1 MKSRLMFMTVLTF
14 LAATVIPVPISAQAP
29 AKTKKQPNYLVFN
42 LGTLGG
48 TSSGASAINSRGW
61 AMGLANLPGDTT
73 AHATLWI
80 YGRMFDLGTL
90 GGPNSAIAWPVHND
104 KGLIACIAE

>member
-1 MKSRLMFMTVLTF
+1 MKSRLTFMTVLT
-14 LAATVIPVPISAQAP
+14 LLVSIAIPIRIAAQGP
-29 AKTKKQPNYLVFN
+29 AKNKKHPNYLLFN

-48 TSSGASAINSRGW
+48 TSSGANAINSRGW

-80 YGRMFDLGTL
+80 YRKTFDLGTL

-104 KGLIACIAE
+104 KGVIAGIA